1 MSVTSDEPIN
11 WRVTQG
17 ETFLLELQYQDPDEN
32 PIDIT
37 DINVVMEIKDKPGGN
52 VLCARLT
59 INDGI
64 TVSDP
69 ISGIMDIVISS
80 ERTRVFNYPRAAYEI
95 LGTDQYGENILFLQG
110 WFEVSEGLI

>member
-1 MSVTSDEPIN
+1 MAVTSDEPVN

-17 ETFLLELQYQDPDEN
+17 ETFPLELQYQDPDEN

-37 DINVVMEIKDKPGGN
+37 GINIVMEIKDKPGGN

-59 INDGI
+59 VGDGI
-64 TVSDP
+64 TISDP
-69 ISGIMDIVISS
+69 TTGVMEITISP

-110 WFEVSEGLI
+110 WFEVSIGLI